1 QTPEGDFYTSNA
13 VGRAAA
19 NFLTEKS
26 TNLLSSLTPTEKRV
40 LQFLAQGLT
49 SKEIAD
55 HLSISARTV
64 QAHRRNMTEKLNLR
78 GANRLMEFAVRNAEK
93 I

>member
-1 QTPEGDFYTSNA
+1 MPFQPIKNIS
-13 VGRAAA
+13 
-19 NFLTEKS
+19 
-26 TNLLSSLTPTEKRV
+26 
-40 LQFLAQGLT
+40 